1 MLLQRVIQLPKIL
14 VAAAMLLTIAMVS
27 LTQGSEDPATAPREI
42 AEDVTCGKCGMFPA
56 RYPQWQTQIIFA
68 DGTMTP
74 FDGCKCMFD
83 FLFNM
88 DRFDKE
94 HSSGD
99 IAAVWVR
106 EFNTEDWIDA
116 RKAHYV
122 IGSDKKGPMGKE
134 LIPFADAAAAE
145 SFQKEHSGEAA
156 PYEAITMETLKPLMG
171 KMHMKG
177 KMDM

>member
-1 MLLQRVIQLPKIL
+1 MLLQRLLQFPKIL
-14 VAAAMLLTIAMVS
+14 VPALMLLTIAMVS

-42 AEDVTCGKCGMFPA
+42 AEDVACGKCGMFPA
-56 RYPQWQTQIIFA
+56 RFPQWQTQIIVA
-68 DGTMTP
+68 DGTMTA

-99 IAAVWVR
+99 VAAVWVR
-106 EFNTEDWIDA
+106 EFNTGDWINA

-122 IGSDKKGPMGKE
+122 IGSDKMAPMGKE
-134 LIPFADAAAAE
+134 LIAFADAAAAE
-145 SFQKEHSGEAA
+145 NFQKEHGGGAA
-156 PYEAITMETLKPLMG
+156 PYEAITMETLIPLKG
-171 KMHMKG
+171 KIHFIGNMHM
-177 KMDM
+177 